1 MVSPAAA
8 AKLTTHESPF
18 MKIGSKIKN
27 MFGNFFKEEAT
38 NRSYEEARNLES
50 YHAEKDETNGLGHR
64 SKSIYHSVAPSGDGD
79 ILILENL

>member
-8 AKLTTHESPF
+8 AKLVTHESPF

-38 NRSYEEARNLES
+38 NRSYEEAGSLES
-50 YHAEKDETNGLGHR
+50 
-64 SKSIYHSVAPSGDGD
+64 
-79 ILILENL
+79 